1 MKQATRMGLDHHLD
15 GADGRLRP
23 ALVRAEAAHA
33 LVNIPKPHR
42 LTPSASEAGRALPL
56 RLKTFYSQA
65 VSRER
70 DCGLAFLFLPVAIGG
85 GAGLFYMSPT
95 DPILFIIGAGLLIA
109 LFLAA
114 LSRQNHLAA
123 ARGAI
128 FVAALFV
135 GALAAGIEQQRGA
148 VLLDSDVTTRIT
160 GRVEAREF
168 DGQGRVWYVVDLV
181 STVDPE
187 IRRPP
192 ARVRVVARAPHE
204 PVPVGALISGRAR
217 LSSPSGPVMPGG
229 YDFAFKA
236 FVDGI
241 GAHGFFY
248 SAPESAAS
256 TERHASLV
264 QSLKLRLRRV
274 REQISMRI
282 RTVLPGDPGGVA
294 AALTVSDRRG
304 ISKPTQDA
312 LRGTGLAHILAI
324 SGLHMALAAG
334 TLYIGLRKGLVLF
347 PTLVE
352 AVPVKKI
359 AAIGALLTAT
369 AYLLISGG
377 SVATQRAWV
386 MLAIMLVA
394 VLADRSA
401 LTMRN
406 VALAAIVII
415 VLTPSAVVGPGF
427 QMSFAATAALISA
440 YAALAN
446 RARDRPQA
454 VPGLFGRLMPVRWFI
469 ALVKIMLGLAITSL
483 VAGLATGLFSAHHF
497 HRVAGHGLL
506 ANVLAMPLVTLVV
519 MPAGL
524 AAMLLMPFGLDAL
537 PLQIMGRGI
546 EVVIAVASYVDS
558 LGGNVTVGQIPLA
571 ATAAASAGFVI
582 LVFLRSWLRLS
593 GAVLI
598 ALGAALAL
606 PPLAEPGPDILISED
621 GKLVALAG
629 PEGLA
634 SNAAR
639 PSAFVFQQWQ
649 AALRSP
655 PHSPPAN
662 YPQTAADDAEKVK
675 LLDGLLASAAAA
687 PSRFHC
693 AGRGICAAI
702 HHQAKLIAINQAA
715 LIGAACDRADVVVVA
730 IPVHMRTCRSGAV
743 LVTARNL
750 RRSGAMT
757 LSILDSSPV
766 SAEDPSEAR
775 SLGNWSLDN
784 TDQKLKRPKFRIKTT
799 LKGVVRPWMVQRS
812 YNWRT
817 RSYDLPQ

>member
-1 MKQATRMGLDHHLD
+1 MKQATRMGLNHHMD
-15 GADGRLRP
+15 GADRPLRP
-23 ALVRAEAAHA
+23 AQMRADAAPA
-33 LVNIPKPHR
+33 LVSLPEPHR
-42 LTPSASEAGRALPL
+42 LTPLGRSAVRAAPQRL
-56 RLKTFYSQA
+56 RGALSQA
-65 VSRER
+65 ASRER
-70 DCGLAFLFLPVAIGG
+70 DCGLAFLFLPVAMGG

-95 DPILFIIGAGLLIA
+95 DPDLFIVGAGMLIA
-109 LFLAA
+109 LLLAA
-114 LSRQNHLAA
+114 LSRQNHIAA
-123 ARGAI
+123 ARCAT
-128 FVAALFV
+128 FLAALLA

-148 VLLDSDVTTRIT
+148 VLLDSDVTTRID
-160 GRVEAREF
+160 GRVDAREF
-168 DGQGRVWYVVDLV
+168 DGQGRVWYLIDLV
-181 STVDPE
+181 STADPE

-192 ARVRVVARAPHE
+192 ARVRVVARAPHQ

-248 SAPESAAS
+248 STPETAAP
-256 TERHASLV
+256 TLRQTGLV
-264 QSLKLRLRRV
+264 HLLKLRLRTV

-294 AALTVSDRRG
+294 AALAVSDRRG
-304 ISKPTQDA
+304 ISKATQDA
-312 LRGTGLAHILAI
+312 LRATGLAHILAI

-334 TLYIGLRKGLVLF
+334 TLYIGLRKGLALF

-352 AVPVKKI
+352 AFPVKKI

-386 MLAIMLVA
+386 MLAVMLIA

-406 VALAAIVII
+406 VALSAIVII

-427 QMSFAATAALISA
+427 QMSFAATAALIAA
-440 YAALAN
+440 YAVFAG
-446 RARDRPQA
+446 RARDRPVSA
-454 VPGLFGRLMPVRWFI
+454 PGLLGGSMPVRWFV
-469 ALVKIMLGLAITSL
+469 ALARLMLGLAITSL
-483 VAGLATGLFSAHHF
+483 VAGVATGLFSAHHF

-506 ANVLAMPLVTLVV
+506 ANLLAMPLVTLVV

-524 AAMLLMPFGLDAL
+524 AAMLLMPFGLDAM
-537 PLQIMGRGI
+537 PLQLMGRGI
-546 EVVIAVASYVDS
+546 EGVIAMANYVDS
-558 LGGNVTVGQIPLA
+558 LGGNITVGQIPLA
-571 ATAAASAGFVI
+571 ATATAGAGLVF
-582 LVFLRSWLRLS
+582 LVFLRSWLHLS

-598 ALGAALAL
+598 ALGIALAL
-606 PPLAEPGPDILISED
+606 PPLARPGPDILISED
-621 GKLVALAG
+621 GKLVALVG
-629 PEGLA
+629 PETLA

-639 PSAFVFQQWQ
+639 PSAFVFEQWQ

-655 PHSPPAN
+655 PHLPPAN
-662 YPQTAADDAEKVK
+662 YPQAAADDVEKVK
-675 LLDGLLASAAAA
+675 LLDGLLAAAVGA

-693 AGRGICAAI
+693 AGRGICAAM
-702 HHQAKLIAINQAA
+702 HHQARLIAINQAA

-743 LVTARNL
+743 LVTSRSL

-757 LSILDSSPV
+757 LTILARPSAA
-766 SAEDPSEAR
+766 AEDQSEDLSGGGR
-775 SLGNWSLDN
+775 VGK
-784 TDQKLKRPKFRIKTT
+784 TMKRPEFRIRTA
-799 LKGVVRPWMVQRS
+799 LQGIVRPWTIQR
-812 YNWRT
+812 YYDWRT
-817 RSYDLPQ
+817 RSYDLPD